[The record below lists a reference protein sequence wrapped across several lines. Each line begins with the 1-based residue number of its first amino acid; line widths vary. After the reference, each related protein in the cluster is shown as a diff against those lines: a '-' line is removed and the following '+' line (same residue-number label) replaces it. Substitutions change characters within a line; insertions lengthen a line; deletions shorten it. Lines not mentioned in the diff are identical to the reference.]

1 MEQPDKIDPQL
12 SMPDLAENFAPGEAS
27 AVEGSPDYGQNREL
41 IPEKYQGLFRGLCQ
55 KVAMR
60 DMFPRIEEVRK
71 AGMQRFYWRGDFNVG
86 YDERNS
92 TWGYV
97 QNGQIVNG
105 RSGDVTSDELH
116 YPFNI
121 YQAFGRGFISIVGQ
135 IPNVRMEAV
144 KIFSPEAQRISSSA
158 DAMRKKVESQNE
170 MEAFAE
176 YVARLMW
183 TDGRTSL
190 HSRWVTDG
198 ARFGYVDQD
207 HDEETAE
214 GVGQGGDPPPKK
226 PRQPKGGELVTAYG
240 VLECKVPINMRSQA
254 EFMWRQLSFEIDAT
268 SGKSMYPWIAKK
280 LQGGQPGPGEYNFD
294 RTTRIATTQGVRLLT
309 QTGDSVETLYT
320 WQRTWFRP
328 SFFAE
333 IDDDDDRIWFED
345 NYPDGAMVSFLG
357 ETYCE
362 SRNESM
368 DDHWVDV
375 HPLPGDGQATPSCGY
390 IIVPVQDAV
399 CDMTDLAMET
409 FMKAIP
415 GIWCD
420 KNMADLQAISQQT
433 AGPGAHWPSK
443 NDLEG
448 GQKMQDSFW
457 AEPIPDLSPAAQS
470 FMTQIFGEV
479 PQFLTGLYPASIGES
494 DPANPT
500 LGGQKLLAQASKGQA
515 GVAWRKFR
523 EGYAQAITQLV
534 RIGAYFR
541 AAEAENGTVK
551 ISVENEEIDVDLED
565 MHDGNWAC
573 KTDGDQAYPVTHS
586 EKQEAYQQFVTF
598 AAASPQGQEI
608 IFRPKNLVLA
618 KDLNGLEELD
628 IPGADSEEKQLAEI
642 RQMLAEPPIPNQQ
655 TIQQFAIQTATAT
668 VQGQPP
674 PPPPPKEALLI
685 PSVPIDVEFD
695 DHQAELSACTD
706 WINSP
711 TGQQAKRDNADG
723 FMNVRLHA
731 LSHKQQVQQAQEAAM
746 QQALKPELLK
756 EQAKHSGQETKPSES
771 IAFKDLGPSGKIQ
784 VGDQAGLDLRA
795 DSAAELAG
803 DTMGENNPP
812 PKPAPTKPSP
822 KVQ

>member
-1 MEQPDKIDPQL
+1 MEEQDQTDSQQA
-12 SMPDLAENFAPGEAS
+12 MPDLAQNFGPGEAS
-27 AVEGSPDYGQNREL
+27 AVEGQPNWGDRRQL
-41 IPEKYQGLFRGLCQ
+41 IPEHYQNIFRGLCQ
-55 KVAMR
+55 KVALR
-60 DMFPRIEEVRK
+60 DMFPRIEEIRK

-97 QNGQIVNG
+97 QNGEVVSG
-105 RSGDVTSDELH
+105 STSDVVSGDLH

-135 IPNVRMEAV
+135 IPNVKMEAV
-144 KIFSPEAQRISSSA
+144 KLFSPEAQRISSSA
-158 DAMRKKVESQNE
+158 DAMRKKIESQND

-176 YVARLMW
+176 DVSRLMW
-183 TDGRTSL
+183 TDGRVSL
-190 HSRWVTDG
+190 YSRWVTDG
-198 ARFGYVDQD
+198 ARFGYVDNA
-207 HDEETAE
+207 HDDESPE
-214 GVGQGGDPPPKK
+214 GVADGGNPPPKK
-226 PRQPKGGELVTAYG
+226 PREAKGGELVTPYG

-254 EFMWRQLSFEIDAT
+254 EFMWRQLAFEIDLT
-268 SGKSMYPWIAKK
+268 SAKAMYPWIAKK
-280 LQGGQPGPGEYNFD
+280 MQGGQTTPGEYNFD
-294 RTTRIATTQGVRLLT
+294 RTTRIATTQGIRLLS
-309 QTGDSVETLYT
+309 QTGDSVSTLPT

-333 IDDDDDRIWFED
+333 IDSEDDRGWLES
-345 NYPDGAMVSFLG
+345 NYPDGAMVAFIG

-368 DDHWVDV
+368 DDHWEDV
-375 HPLPGDGQATPSCGY
+375 HPLPGDGQATPSCGW
-390 IIVPVQDAV
+390 ILVPVQDAV

-409 FMKAIP
+409 FMKAVP
-415 GIWCD
+415 AIWCD
-420 KNMADLQAISQQT
+420 KNMVDLQAISQQQS
-433 AGPGAHWPSK
+433 GPGAHYPSK
-443 NDLEG
+443 NDLEA
-448 GQKMQDSFW
+448 GQKMADAFF
-457 AEPIPDLSPAAQS
+457 AEPIPDLSPSAQA
-470 FMTQIFGEV
+470 FMQQIFSNV

-523 EGYAQAITQLV
+523 EAYTQSMTQLV

-541 AAEAENGTVK
+541 AAESENGSIKV
-551 ISVENEEIDVDLED
+551 SVENEEIDVDLED
-565 MHDGNWAC
+565 LRDGNWAC
-573 KTDGDQAYPVTHS
+573 KADGDQAYPVTHS
-586 EKQEAYQQFVTF
+586 EKQEAYQAFVTM
-598 AAASPQGQEI
+598 AGQSPEGQSL

-642 RQMLAEPPIPNQQ
+642 RQLLMEPPIPNQQ
-655 TIQQFAIQTATAT
+655 SIQQLAIQTAQAG

-674 PPPPPKEALLI
+674 PPQPPKEALLM
-685 PSVPIDVEFD
+685 PSVPIDVDFD
-695 DHQAELSACTD
+695 DHAAELSACTD

-731 LSHKQQVQQAQEAAM
+731 LAHKEQVTQAQQQAQ
-746 QQALKPELLK
+746 QQAMVPQLMLEK
-756 EQAKHSGQETKPSES
+756 AKHSGQEKSPAES
-771 IAFKDLGPSGKIQ
+771 INFKDLGPSGKIQ
-784 VGDQAGLDLRA
+784 VGQQAGLDLRA

-803 DTMGENNPP
+803 DTMEPAP
-812 PKPAPTKPSP
+812 PKPAPKPAP